1 MCFYEQ
7 YRFTCGDFKWG
18 NFRQHCN
25 KEYRM
30 GETCGMKLV
39 DNTTM
44 QPTKCK
50 YCEKADT
57 KLRKREAEAER
68 VVRWQNEGRNPASIE
83 KSMAT
88 IKQLDAEISQIYS
101 EISNRRMA
109 LGGHSQRQ
117 PQYSS
122 PGYGGSGSVS
132 GYSGY
137 AQSQPQWT

>member
-1 MCFYEQ
+1 
-7 YRFTCGDFKWG
+7 
-18 NFRQHCN
+18 
-25 KEYRM
+25 M

-122 PGYGGSGSVS
+122 SAYGGPGSVS
-132 GYSGY
+132 GYGGY
-137 AQSQPQWT
+137 AQSQSQSQWA